1 LKGKFVMAVNRQVTI
16 HEGRGGPFESMWVG
30 DAEGDAKPGIL
41 LFPNIL
47 GTKEWDFGKAEEV
60 AALGYT
66 VLVTDLYGQGKR
78 GISMESGMVLMRE
91 ISDDRTVMRTR
102 LLDVLA
108 TLKESPAVDTSRLGA
123 IGFCFGGQCVL
134 DLARAG
140 ADIKGG
146 VSFHGVYDAPPFPN
160 ASMTAKLL
168 ICHGW
173 NDPLSTPDALMGLAK
188 ELTEAGVDWQI
199 QAYGH
204 TGHAFT
210 AENIPLDATKTFGFQ
225 PDTYRR
231 SWKAMKDF
239 LAEAL
244 S

>member
-1 LKGKFVMAVNRQVTI
+1 MAIGRQVMI
-16 HEGRGGPFESMWVG
+16 HEGPGGAFESMWVG
-30 DAEGDAKPGIL
+30 DVGGGAKPGLL

-47 GTKEWDFGKAEEV
+47 GTKEWDFAKAEEL

-66 VLVTDLYGQGKR
+66 VLVADLYGQGKR
-78 GISMESGMVLMRE
+78 GTSMESGMSLMKE
-91 ISDDRTVMRTR
+91 ISDDRTVLRIR
-102 LLDVLA
+102 LLDALA
-108 TLKESPAVDTSRLGA
+108 TLRGLPAVDASRLGA

-140 ADIKGG
+140 ADIKVG
-146 VSFHGVYDAPPFPN
+146 VSFHGLYDAPPFPN
-160 ASMTAKLL
+160 ATMTAKLL

-173 NDPLSTPDALMGLAK
+173 NDPLAAPDTVVRLAT

-225 PDTYRR
+225 PNTYRR
-231 SWKAMKDF
+231 SWKAMTDF
-239 LAEAL
+239 LAEVLL

>member
-1 LKGKFVMAVNRQVTI
+1 MAVSRQVII
-16 HEGRGGPFESMWVG
+16 HEGPGGSFKSMWVG
-30 DAEGDAKPGIL
+30 DAHGGAKPGIL

-47 GTKEWDFGKAEEV
+47 GTKEWDFAKAEEV

-66 VLVTDLYGQGKR
+66 VLVADLYGQGKR
-78 GISMESGMVLMRE
+78 GTSMESGMALMKE
-91 ISDDRTVMRTR
+91 VSDDRTVMRAR
-102 LLDVLA
+102 LLDGLA
-108 TLKESPAVDTSRLGA
+108 TLKGSLAVDTSRLGA

-160 ASMTAKLL
+160 APISAKLL

-173 NDPLSTPDALMGLAK
+173 NDPLSTPDALAK
-188 ELTEAGVDWQI
+188 ELTESGVDWQI

-210 AENIPLDATKTFGFQ
+210 AENIPLDETTTFGFQ

-231 SWKAMKDF
+231 SWKAMRDF

>member
-1 LKGKFVMAVNRQVTI
+1 MAVSRQVII
-16 HEGRGGPFESMWVG
+16 HEGPGGSFESMWVG
-30 DAEGDAKPGIL
+30 DAHGGAKPGIL

-47 GTKEWDFGKAEEV
+47 GTKEWDFAKAEEV

-66 VLVTDLYGQGKR
+66 VLVADLYGQGKR
-78 GISMESGMVLMRE
+78 GTSMESGMALMKE
-91 ISDDRTVMRTR
+91 VSDDRTVMRAR
-102 LLDVLA
+102 LLDELA
-108 TLKESPAVDTSRLGA
+108 TLKGSPAVDTSRLGA

-160 ASMTAKLL
+160 APISAKLL

-173 NDPLSTPDALMGLAK
+173 SPFHAGRAGGAGERADRVGRRLANP
-188 ELTEAGVDWQI
+188 GVRSHRPCIHGREYTARRDQDI
-199 QAYGH
+199 RLPGGH
-204 TGHAFT
+204 VSPKLEGD
-210 AENIPLDATKTFGFQ
+210 EGF
-225 PDTYRR
+225 
-231 SWKAMKDF
+231 
-239 LAEAL
+239 LGGAL